1 MASLRAA
8 RHSCTYPMTMPASSG
23 RDAVAERHILHSK
36 LVPPAAAPSGVSR
49 AAIIEAVCG
58 ARARRFVL
66 VRAPAGFGKT
76 TTMRECASRFEAL
89 GVPAVWITLDRSDN
103 DASRFLRV
111 LQAALAP
118 VFGSEGDDAGLD
130 AAAGPAG
137 LGSAALQ
144 LMRRIAACPE
154 PFALFLDD
162 FEVIH
167 EPGVQSLVRELMDSL
182 PRWTHLVIGS
192 RNLPELRL
200 GRLRAQGQLLEVE
213 ADQLRF
219 SLEETRAFFSDRPG
233 LALGPEQLEQLHRKT
248 EGWAAA
254 LWLALLALERS
265 PAPASFIARFSGTDR
280 AVADYL
286 AEEVLARQAPALRDF
301 LLRTSILKQLDAD
314 ICDHVLQRQDSAALL
329 AALETTNALL
339 VRVGEDEPPSYR
351 YHSMFSGFLR
361 QQLAHELPEQGAQL
375 HRRAAEWFLSH
386 GRPIPA
392 IDHALEGGDLAL
404 ATQLI
409 EANAADLLAQ
419 GRMRILSR
427 WLEGLPAAVFAQR
440 PELTAVRI
448 WALCFTRGSRE
459 AAELLARS
467 GLAGHA
473 DARTRSHL
481 LALQPLLLA
490 MRDRFEEAY
499 AAGRENLAQLPT
511 DNAFADM
518 VLANAMTTM
527 AAVLG
532 RQEEARRLLDS
543 ARRRQGGGGSSFNIM
558 YSEAAEGI
566 IDLQEGRLRQAA
578 ARFKLAL
585 NATSGHTHG
594 NAWAGVLYAS
604 TSYEANE
611 MEQTEHLLHVYLPI
625 ARDVQL
631 TDEMISGYVLL
642 SRIAFLKGDVDHAFQ
657 ALTELEYLGHQ
668 RQLPR
673 LVATAHL
680 ERSRLHLRQGH
691 ADAARDEL
699 LRADDAPLWQQA
711 AQLRMIANDL
721 DYLALGRLRWEAV
734 AGDASAAARGL
745 DDEITVAEAGGRQ
758 RRALKLRLLRAIA
771 LYRDERRQLAF
782 TLFHEVLR
790 TASAEGYLRL
800 LLDEGVPAG
809 ALLRAYLAGAPERPQ
824 GEGNPIFKEYL
835 ERLRQA
841 FAEENTLGEAAA
853 TGDAPKLAE
862 PMTRKELRV
871 VQLLAEGYSNSAIAE
886 KLFVSDS
893 TVRTHLRKINSKLG
907 THSRTQAVAM
917 ARKCGLIE

>member
-1 MASLRAA
+1 
-8 RHSCTYPMTMPASSG
+8 MTMSASFG
-23 RDAVAERHILHSK
+23 RHLSAERLVLQSK
-36 LVPPAAAPSGVSR
+36 LEPPAAAPSGVSR
-49 AAIIEAVCG
+49 AVLIEAVCG
-58 ARARRFVL
+58 AQARRFVL
-66 VRAPAGFGKT
+66 VRAPAGFGKST
-76 TTMRECASRFEAL
+76 MMRECAQRFEQL
-89 GVPAVWITLDRSDN
+89 GVPTAWITLDRSDN

-111 LQAALAP
+111 LEVALAP
-118 VFGSEGDDAGLD
+118 VWGPDGEPLEAEP
-130 AAAGPAG
+130 GPAG
-137 LGSAALQ
+137 LGSAALR
-144 LMRRIAACPE
+144 LMRRVAAQQE

-162 FEVIH
+162 FELIH
-167 EPGVQSLVRELMDSL
+167 EPGVQSLVRELMENL

-219 SLEETRAFFSDRPG
+219 SLDETRAFFAGRG
-233 LALGPEQLEQLHRKT
+233 TLALDPDAVAQLHQKT
-248 EGWAAA
+248 EGWPAA
-254 LWLALLALERS
+254 LWLALLALERA
-265 PAPASFIARFSGTDR
+265 PAPGPFIARFSGSDR

-286 AEEVLARQAPALRDF
+286 AEEVLASQPEAVRDF
-301 LLRTSILKQLDAD
+301 LMRTSVLKQLEPG
-314 ICDHVLQRQDSAALL
+314 ICDYVLERQDSATVL
-329 AALETTNALL
+329 AALETTNAML
-339 VRVGEDEPPSYR
+339 VRVGESTPPSYR
-351 YHSMFSGFLR
+351 YHSMFAGFLR
-361 QQLAHELPEQGAQL
+361 QQLAREQPQAPALL
-375 HRRAAEWFLSH
+375 HRRAARWYLAQE
-386 GRPIPA
+386 RPIPA

-409 EANAADLLAQ
+409 DANAAQLLAQ

-427 WLEGLPAAVFAQR
+427 WLEALPPAAFQDK

-459 AAELLARS
+459 AAELLAKS
-467 GLAGHA
+467 GLAARA

-481 LALQPLLLA
+481 LALEPLLLA
-490 MRDRFEEAY
+490 MGDHFDEAY
-499 AAGRENLAQLPT
+499 AAGRESLARLPT

-532 RQEEARRLLDS
+532 RQDEARRLLDS
-543 ARRRQGGGGSSFNIM
+543 ARRRQGEGGSSFNIM

-566 IDLQEGRLRQAA
+566 IDLQEGRLRQAT

-585 NATSGHTHG
+585 NATAGQTHG

-604 TSYEANE
+604 TCYESNE
-611 MEQTEHLLHVYLPI
+611 LAQTAHLLHVYLPI

-631 TDEMISGYVLL
+631 TDEMIISHVLL
-642 SRIAFLKGDVDHAFQ
+642 SRISFLRGDVDHAFQ

-668 RQLPR
+668 RQLR
-673 LVATAHL
+673 RVVATAHL

-691 ADAARDEL
+691 VAAAREEL
-699 LRADDAPLWQQA
+699 LRADDTPLWERA

-721 DYLALGRLRWEAV
+721 DYLALARWRFEAV
-734 AGDASAAARGL
+734 VGDAAAAARGL
-745 DDEITVAEAGGRQ
+745 ADEIEAAEAGSRE

-771 LYRDERRQLAF
+771 LFRDERRPPAF

-790 TASAEGYLRL
+790 SAAAEGYLRL
-800 LLDEGVPAG
+800 LLDEGAPAG
-809 ALLRAYLAGAPERPQ
+809 LLLRAYLAGAPERPQ
-824 GEGNPIFKEYL
+824 GEGDPIFQEYL

-841 FAEENTLGEAAA
+841 FADEGSLGETAPA
-853 TGDAPKLAE
+853 GEAPKLAE

-871 VQLLAEGYSNSAIAE
+871 IQLLAEGYSNSAIAE

-917 ARKCGLIE
+917 ARRCGLIE

>member
-1 MASLRAA
+1 MTASTGRAA
-8 RHSCTYPMTMPASSG
+8 AAQRQN
-23 RDAVAERHILHSK
+23 LHAK
-36 LVPPAAAPSGVSR
+36 LVPPAAVPSGVPRS
-49 AAIIEAVCG
+49 AIIEAVCG
-58 ARARRFVL
+58 PRARRFVL

-76 TTMRECASRFEAL
+76 TTMRECADHFAAL
-89 GVPAVWITLDRSDN
+89 GVPTVWVTLDRSDN
-103 DASRFLRV
+103 DASRFLGV
-111 LQAALAP
+111 LEAALATLP
-118 VFGSEGDDAGLD
+118 GLEGEAGDAE
-130 AAAGPAG
+130 AGPAG

-144 LMRRIAACPE
+144 LMRRIASHPE

-167 EPGVQSLVRELMDSL
+167 EPGVQSLVRELMESL

-219 SLEETRAFFSDRPG
+219 TLDETREFFAG
-233 LALGPEQLEQLHRKT
+233 LSTQAALSAEDVEQLHAKT

-254 LWLALLALERS
+254 LWLAFLALERS
-265 PAPASFIARFSGTDR
+265 PSPASFIARFSGTDR

-286 AEEVLARQAPALRDF
+286 AEEVLARQVPAVRDF
-301 LLRTSILKQLDAD
+301 LLRTSVLKQLEPG
-314 ICDHVLQRQDSAALL
+314 ICDFVLERKDSEVLL
-329 AALETTNALL
+329 TELETTNAML
-339 VRVGEDEPPSYR
+339 VRVGEGEPSYR
-351 YHSMFSGFLR
+351 YHAMFGGFLR
-361 QQLAHELPEQGAQL
+361 QQLAREQPDAGPRL
-375 HRRAAEWFLSH
+375 HRRAADWYLSH
-386 GRPIPA
+386 GRPVPA
-392 IDHALEGGDLAL
+392 IDHALEGGDVAL
-404 ATQLI
+404 ATELI
-409 EANAADLLAQ
+409 EANAASLLAQ
-419 GRMRILSR
+419 GRLRILSR
-427 WLEGLPAAVFAQR
+427 WLEALPPAVLQER
-440 PELTAVRI
+440 PELMAVRI
-448 WALCFTRGSRE
+448 WAVCFTRGSRE
-459 AAELLARS
+459 ASELLARS
-467 GLAGHA
+467 GLAERA
-473 DARTRSHL
+473 DPRTRSHL

-490 MRDRFEEAY
+490 MRDHFDEAY

-532 RQEEARRLLDS
+532 RQDEARRLLDS
-543 ARRRQGGGGSSFNIM
+543 ARRRQGAGGSSFNIM

-585 NATSGHTHG
+585 NATEGQTHG

-604 TSYEANE
+604 TCYEANE
-611 MEQTEHLLHVYLPI
+611 LVQTAHLLHVYLPI

-691 ADAARDEL
+691 ATAAREEL
-699 LRADDAPLWQQA
+699 QRADDAPLWQQA
-711 AQLRMIANDL
+711 AQLRMIANDV
-721 DYLALGRLRWEAV
+721 DYLALARLRWEAV
-734 AGDASAAARGL
+734 AGDAAEAARGL
-745 DDEITVAEAGGRQ
+745 ADEIATAQAGGRE
-758 RRALKLRLLRAIA
+758 RRALKLKLLRAIT
-771 LYRDERRQLAF
+771 LYRDERRPAAF

-800 LLDEGVPAG
+800 LVDEGLPAG

-824 GEGNPIFKEYL
+824 GEGDPIFQEYL
-835 ERLRQA
+835 QRLREA
-841 FAEENTLGEAAA
+841 FAAENTLGETAAA
-853 TGDAPKLAE
+853 GEAPQLAE

-871 VQLLAEGYSNSAIAE
+871 IQLLAEGYSNSAIAE

-893 TVRTHLRKINSKLG
+893 TVRTHLRKINTKLG
-907 THSRTQAVAM
+907 VHSRTQAVAM
-917 ARKCGLIE
+917 ARRCGLIE

>member
-1 MASLRAA
+1 
-8 RHSCTYPMTMPASSG
+8 MTMPANSA
-23 RDAVAERHILHSK
+23 RDAVAERQILQSK
-36 LVPPAAAPSGVSR
+36 LVPPAAVPSGVPRS
-49 AAIIEAVCG
+49 AIIEAVCG

-76 TTMRECASRFEAL
+76 TTMRECAGQFEEL
-89 GVPAVWITLDRSDN
+89 GVPTVWLTLDRSDN

-118 VFGSEGDDAGLD
+118 VLGRDGD
-130 AAAGPAG
+130 AADRTDPAGPAG
-137 LGSAALQ
+137 LGSAALE
-144 LMRRIAACPE
+144 LMRHIAAHPE

-167 EPGVQSLVRELMDSL
+167 EPGVQSLVRELMESL

-200 GRLRAQGQLLEVE
+200 GRLRAQGQLLEIE

-219 SLEETRAFFSDRPG
+219 TLEETRAFLSGRPG
-233 LALGPEQLEQLHRKT
+233 LTLSADEIEQLHRKT

-265 PAPASFIARFSGTDR
+265 PAPGSFVARFSGTDR

-286 AEEVLARQAPALRDF
+286 AEEVLARQSEQLRDF
-301 LLRTSILKQLDAD
+301 LLRTSVLKQLEAD
-314 ICDHVLQRQDSAALL
+314 ICDHVLQRQDSAAVL
-329 AALETTNALL
+329 AALENTNAML
-339 VRVGEDEPPSYR
+339 VRVGEAEPPSYR

-361 QQLAHELPEQGAQL
+361 QQLARELPQQGPLL

-386 GRPIPA
+386 RRPIPA
-392 IDHALEGGDLAL
+392 IDHAMEGGDVAL

-419 GRMRILSR
+419 GRMRILAR
-427 WLEGLPAAVFAQR
+427 WLEALPAGVFEER
-440 PELTAVRI
+440 PELMAVRV

-459 AAELLARS
+459 AAELLERS
-467 GLAGHA
+467 GLAQRA

-532 RQEEARRLLDS
+532 RQDEARRLLDS
-543 ARRRQGGGGSSFNIM
+543 ARRRQGQGGSSFNIM

-585 NATSGHTHG
+585 NATSGQTHG
-594 NAWAGVLYAS
+594 NAWAGVLSAS
-604 TSYEANE
+604 TCYEVNE
-611 MEQTEHLLHVYLPI
+611 LEQTGHLLHVYLPI

-631 TDEMISGYVLL
+631 TDEMISGYLLL
-642 SRIAFLKGDVDHAFQ
+642 SRIAFLKGDIDHAFQ

-691 ADAARDEL
+691 ASAAREEL
-699 LRADDAPLWQQA
+699 QRADDAPLWRQA

-721 DYLALGRLRWEAV
+721 DYLALCRLRWEAV
-734 AGDASAAARGL
+734 AGDAAAAARGL
-745 DDEITVAEAGGRQ
+745 DEEIGAAQAGGRE

-771 LYRDERRQLAF
+771 LYRDDRRPLAF

-790 TASAEGYLRL
+790 TACGEGYLRL
-800 LLDEGVPAG
+800 LLDEGMPAG

-841 FAEENTLGEAAA
+841 FADENTLGEPAAA
-853 TGDAPKLAE
+853 AGDAPKLAE

>member
-1 MASLRAA
+1 
-8 RHSCTYPMTMPASSG
+8 MTMSLSFG
-23 RDAVAERHILHSK
+23 RDALAERQILQSK

-49 AAIIEAVCG
+49 SAIIEAVCG
-58 ARARRFVL
+58 PRACRFVL

-76 TTMRECASRFEAL
+76 TTMRECAERFEQL
-89 GVPAVWITLDRSDN
+89 GVPTAWITLDRSDN

-111 LQAALAP
+111 LEVALAP
-118 VFGSEGDDAGLD
+118 VWGREGEPAEGD
-130 AAAGPAG
+130 AGPAS

-144 LMRRIAACPE
+144 LMRRIATHPE

-162 FEVIH
+162 FELIH
-167 EPGVQSLVRELMDSL
+167 EPGVQSLVRELMESL

-219 SLEETRAFFSDRPG
+219 SLEETREFFAGRG
-233 LALGPEQLEQLHRKT
+233 TVALAADDIAQLHRKT

-254 LWLALLALERS
+254 LWLALLALERT
-265 PAPASFIARFSGTDR
+265 PAPGSFIARFSGSDR

-286 AEEVLARQAPALRDF
+286 AEEVLARQPQQVRDF
-301 LLRTSILKQLDAD
+301 LLRTSILKQLEAG
-314 ICDHVLQRQDSAALL
+314 ICDFVLERDDSGAVL
-329 AALETTNALL
+329 AALETTNAML

-351 YHSMFSGFLR
+351 YHSMFGGFLR
-361 QQLAHELPEQGAQL
+361 QQLARELPQSGPLL
-375 HRRAAEWFLSH
+375 HQRAAQWYLSH

-392 IDHALEGGDLAL
+392 IDHALEGSDLAL

-409 EANAADLLAQ
+409 DANAADLLAQ

-427 WLEGLPAAVFAQR
+427 WLEALPPTVFEQR
-440 PELTAVRI
+440 PELMAVRI

-459 AAELLARS
+459 AADLLARS
-467 GLAGHA
+467 GLVERA
-473 DARTRSHL
+473 DPRTRSHL

-490 MRDRFEEAY
+490 MRDRFDEAY

-532 RQEEARRLLDS
+532 RQDEARRLLDS
-543 ARRRQGGGGSSFNIM
+543 ARRRQGEGGSSFNIM

-585 NATSGHTHG
+585 NATSGQTHG

-604 TSYEANE
+604 TCYEANE
-611 MEQTEHLLHVYLPI
+611 LEQTAHLLHVYLPI

-668 RQLPR
+668 RQLRR

-680 ERSRLHLRQGH
+680 ERSRLHLRQAH
-691 ADAARDEL
+691 AAAAREEL
-699 LRADDAPLWQQA
+699 LRADDAPLWERA
-711 AQLRMIANDL
+711 AQLRMIANDV
-721 DYLALGRLRWEAV
+721 DYLALAKLRWEAT
-734 AGDASAAARGL
+734 AGDAATAAKGLGEEIAAAQ
-745 DDEITVAEAGGRQ
+745 ASGRE
-758 RRALKLRLLRAIA
+758 RRALKLKLLRAIA
-771 LYRDERRQLAF
+771 LYRDERRPLAF
-782 TLFHEVLR
+782 ALFHEVLR

-800 LLDEGVPAG
+800 LLDEGLSAG
-809 ALLRAYLAGAPERPQ
+809 SVLRAYLAGAPERPQ
-824 GEGNPIFKEYL
+824 GEGAPIFQEYL
-835 ERLRQA
+835 QRLRQA
-841 FAEENTLGEAAA
+841 FADENSLGE
-853 TGDAPKLAE
+853 TVPSGDVPKLAE

-917 ARKCGLIE
+917 ARRCGLIE